1 MIPVPGDTTGDCYL
15 STAELADI
23 LGCTRGYVSVLR
35 SREARGEGTAPPSF
49 RFGRTLLTR
58 RSAAAAWLEGL
69 EESGA
74 AVISE

>member
-1 MIPVPGDTTGDCYL
+1 MIPVPGAEDGDCYL

-35 SREARGEGTAPPSF
+35 GRNDAPSSF

-58 RSAAAAWLEGL
+58 RSEAARYLEAKEHGG
-69 EESGA
+69 EVAGE
-74 AVISE
+74 